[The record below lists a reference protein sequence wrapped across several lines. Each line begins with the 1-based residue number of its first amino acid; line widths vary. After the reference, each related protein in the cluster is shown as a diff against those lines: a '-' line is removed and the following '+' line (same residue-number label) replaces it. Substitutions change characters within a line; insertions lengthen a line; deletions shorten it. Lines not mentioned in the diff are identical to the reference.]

1 LEPFGPSEDNWRAGM
16 VASVIANVNR
26 GKGTKAMTAEDFMKR
41 LPLTLQEQ
49 AAKLRKGL
57 SHLVQK
63 DGG

>member
-1 LEPFGPSEDNWRAGM
+1 M

-26 GKGTKAMTAEDFMKR
+26 GKGTKAMKAEEFMKR
-41 LPLTLQEQ
+41 LPLTPQEQ